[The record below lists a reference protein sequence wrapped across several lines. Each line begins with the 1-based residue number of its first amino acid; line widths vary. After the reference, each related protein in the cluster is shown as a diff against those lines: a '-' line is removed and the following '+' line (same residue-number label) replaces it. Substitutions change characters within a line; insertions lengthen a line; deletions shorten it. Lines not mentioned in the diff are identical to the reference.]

1 MRVGLTGRD
10 TGSVT
15 CMAYKIVD
23 PAAVTTE
30 PGPHPAASPFDKR
43 VSEALGIKAFE
54 VYTVELPPN
63 AETVRHDHLDDG
75 VEDLYFIV
83 SGDGWALV
91 DEESVPLRRGL
102 FISVTVEST
111 RQLRAGN
118 SGLTFVAICGRP
130 H

>member
-1 MRVGLTGRD
+1 
-10 TGSVT
+10 
-15 CMAYKIVD
+15 MAYKIVD
-23 PAAVTTE
+23 PAAVAAE

-43 VSEALGIKAFE
+43 VSEALGIRAFE

-83 SGDGWALV
+83 YGDGWAFI
-91 DEESVPLRRGL
+91 DEESVLLRPGF
-102 FISVTVEST
+102 FIAVTVESI
-111 RQLRAGN
+111 RQLRAGS